1 MISGSRPALASL
13 VLLAL
18 VLATVLGL
26 GAAAAW
32 ASEGD
37 MSGMPGMTD
46 EEMQQMEQ
54 PGPEADGHGSE
65 TDPAP
70 EADGHGSEADTG
82 SHTEMIGASANWLV
96 VGGFLLVIAGT
107 TLAAVATKRHLARRM
122 ASGALAGAGALDV

>member
-1 MISGSRPALASL
+1 

-54 PGPEADGHGSE
+54 PQPAAEADGHGSE
-65 TDPAP
+65 TAA
-70 EADGHGSEADTG
+70 EADGHGAEAAAG
-82 SHTEMIGASANWLV
+82 SHTDMIGASANWLV
-96 VGGFLLVIAGT
+96 VGGFLVLIAGT

-122 ASGALAGAGALDV
+122 ASGELAGAGALDV

>member
-1 MISGSRPALASL
+1 MTLGSRPALARL

-46 EEMQQMEQ
+46 EEMQQMEE
-54 PGPEADGHGSE
+54 PALEADGHGAEADPALEADGHGSKTE
-65 TDPAP
+65 
-70 EADGHGSEADTG
+70 TG
-82 SHTEMIGASANWLV
+82 SHTEMIGATANWLV
-96 VGGFLLVIAGT
+96 VGGFLVLIAGT
-107 TLAAVATKRHLARRM
+107 TLAAAATKRHLARRM
-122 ASGALAGAGALDV
+122 ASGELAGAGALDV

>member
-1 MISGSRPALASL
+1 MTLGSRLAPAGL

-26 GAAAAW
+26 GAGAAW

-54 PGPEADGHGSE
+54 PQPAAEADGHGSE
-65 TDPAP
+65 TAA
-70 EADGHGSEADTG
+70 EADGHGAEAAAG
-82 SHTEMIGASANWLV
+82 SHADMIGASANWLV
-96 VGGFLLVIAGT
+96 VGGFLVLIAGT
-107 TLAAVATKRHLARRM
+107 TLAAVATKRHLVRRM
-122 ASGALAGAGALDV
+122 ASGELAGAGALDV